1 MHPKFL
7 HETAK
12 NISIPLA
19 IFFKYIHGNDEIA
32 SILEGSK
39 CNTASQKRTKKL
51 SREIIDQLV

>member
-19 IFFKYIHGNDEIA
+19 ISFKYIHGNDEIA

-39 CNTASQKRTKKL
+39 CNTSSQKRTKKL
-51 SREIIDQLV
+51 SRKLSTN